1 MINLV
6 IVECIFSL
14 RVQTTVQAH
23 CLSGVFYYFL
33 AKCVLNVVFFTESK
47 TKLCLFCRTSTVV
60 PYWLNLARMPFT
72 SSIFLKMHL
81 LCLDIPIRI
90 KWLNKSLK
98 DTAVLFNEDNA
109 VLAALLNSAA
119 VKIFEV
125 VTKPADSGVNAG
137 QK

>member
-1 MINLV
+1 
-6 IVECIFSL
+6 
-14 RVQTTVQAH
+14 
-23 CLSGVFYYFL
+23 
-33 AKCVLNVVFFTESK
+33 
-47 TKLCLFCRTSTVV
+47 
-60 PYWLNLARMPFT
+60 MPFT

-98 DTAVLFNEDNA
+98 DTAVLFYEDNA

-137 QK
+137 QQ